1 MRRLIRGGRIIDP
14 SQKLDCVGHVVI
26 EEERVAAILRPEQ
39 PAPQE
44 AEVIP
49 AEGMWVCPGLIDMH
63 VHLRQPGFEYKE
75 DVGSGSR
82 AAAAGGFTA
91 IACMAN
97 TEPINDTASVSQL
110 IMEAADRDAIVKVK
124 VVAAATKGQK
134 GEELTEYGDLAE
146 LGVVGVSDDGSPIA
160 PARTLRRVLEYA
172 SNFGLAVLDH
182 PEEKTL
188 SAKGHMNEGAVS
200 TRLGLNGIPAA
211 SEEIGVHRDI
221 AVCRLTGLPIHLQHI
236 STAGSVDLIRRAKAQ
251 GLPVTAETAPHY
263 FTLTEESVNGFDV
276 NCKMNPPLRT
286 ADDVAAI
293 KAALADGTLDCI
305 ATDHAPHAPIEKEVE
320 FMSAPNG
327 IVGLE
332 TSLALSLSL
341 VREKTIS
348 PGRMIELMSLNPAKV
363 LGLRGGSL
371 KPGRPADL
379 TIIDPEFK
387 TTVDPDKFQSKARNT
402 AFAGWAVQ
410 GRAVMTIIDGKTA
423 FRV

>member
-91 IACMAN
+91 IACMPN
-97 TEPINDTASVSQL
+97 TEPVNDTAAVSQL
-110 IMEAADRDAIVKVK
+110 ILEAADRDAIVKVK
-124 VVAAATKGQK
+124 VVAAATKGRK

-188 SAKGHMNEGAVS
+188 SAKGQMNEGAVS
-200 TRLGLNGIPAA
+200 TKLGLNGVPAA
-211 SEEIGVHRDI
+211 SEEIGGPSGHR
-221 AVCRLTGLPIHLQHI
+221 RLPPDRAADSPAAHLH
-236 STAGSVDLIRRAKAQ
+236 
-251 GLPVTAETAPHY
+251 
-263 FTLTEESVNGFDV
+263 
-276 NCKMNPPLRT
+276 
-286 ADDVAAI
+286 
-293 KAALADGTLDCI
+293 
-305 ATDHAPHAPIEKEVE
+305 
-320 FMSAPNG
+320 
-327 IVGLE
+327 
-332 TSLALSLSL
+332 
-341 VREKTIS
+341 
-348 PGRMIELMSLNPAKV
+348 GRI
-363 LGLRGGSL
+363 
-371 KPGRPADL
+371 GR
-379 TIIDPEFK
+379 
-387 TTVDPDKFQSKARNT
+387 VDPPGQGPRV
-402 AFAGWAVQ
+402 AGH
-410 GRAVMTIIDGKTA
+410 GRDGSSLLHPD
-423 FRV
+423 RGVGQRL